1 MLDIRTVGQ
10 LAEILRVTSSELEGI
25 AGNAEAYYEELVL
38 IDPAKPGKIRE
49 VVNVTGPL
57 RTLQSNLLCNL
68 LRPRLKPSTY
78 SHGGVV
84 GRSIRTNAEPHR
96 DSVFYFSTDIADFYP
111 TISHRRIYKLF
122 SGEFGC
128 SRPVSRVCTKLCTR
142 RGHLAQGLIASPI
155 LADRLMAGPDRRIG
169 AMCDKLSR
177 ESGSAV
183 PYTRFVDDL
192 TITAKF
198 PIESGST
205 PRIVVE
211 ILKEY
216 GFRINPAKQAF
227 GRLAEGGRITKLR
240 IHRGKLDISP
250 EYLAGV
256 YQQLADAAALGSGEK
271 EGGVYYTAAQ
281 IFGRIQFIGWVNHGH
296 LGPLM
301 AKYNSIDWLSVE
313 AEAAARGLV
322 ASRKTLTR
330 KITRHQ
336 DSVRLGNFSGGDPP
350 HVHVKVN

>member
-25 AGNAEAYYEELVL
+25 AGNAEAFYEELVL

-68 LRPRLKPSTY
+68 LRPKLKPSIY
-78 SHGGVV
+78 SHGGIA
-84 GRSIRTNAEPHR
+84 GRSIRTNTEPHR
-96 DSVFYFSTDIADFYP
+96 DSVYYFVTDIADFYP
-111 TISHRRIYKLF
+111 TVSRRRIYRLF

-128 SRPVSRVCTKLCTR
+128 SPPVARLCTKLCTR
-142 RGHLAQGLIASPI
+142 RGHLALGLIASPI
-155 LADRLMAGPDRRIG
+155 LADRLMAGADRRIG
-169 AMCDKLSR
+169 AMCDKLGR
-177 ESGSAV
+177 DSGSVV

-192 TITAKF
+192 TISAKF

-205 PRIVVE
+205 PKLVAQ
-211 ILKEY
+211 ILRDY
-216 GFRINPAKQAF
+216 GFRINPQKQAF
-227 GRLAEGGRITKLR
+227 GRLSEGGRITKLR

-256 YQQLADAAALGSGEK
+256 DQQLRDAVALAGGAF
-271 EGGVYYTAAQ
+271 EGGTYYTPSQ
-281 IFGRIQFIGWVNHGH
+281 IFGRIQFIGWVNPGR

-301 AKYNSIDWLSVE
+301 RTYNSIDWARVE
-313 AEAAARGLV
+313 AEAAARGLI
-322 ASRKTLTR
+322 ALGKSCTR
-330 KITRHQ
+330 NGKLPTR
-336 DSVRLGNFSGGDPP
+336 
-350 HVHVKVN
+350 

>member
-1 MLDIRTVGQ
+1 MLNIATIGQ
-10 LAEILRVTSSELEGI
+10 LADILQVTVGCLE
-25 AGNAEAYYEELVL
+25 AVARDAESFYEELVL
-38 IDPAKPGKIRE
+38 IDPAKPGKFRE
-49 VVNVTGPL
+49 VVNVTGTL
-57 RTLQSNLLCNL
+57 RAIQASLLCNL
-68 LRPRLKPSTY
+68 LKPNLRPSPY

-84 GRSIRTNAEPHR
+84 GRTIKTNAEPHR

-111 TISHRRIYKLF
+111 TISQRRVYRLF

-169 AMCDKLSR
+169 AMCDKLGR

-192 TITAKF
+192 TISARF

-216 GFRINPAKQAF
+216 GFRINPAKQGF

-256 YQQLADAAALGSGEK
+256 YQQVADAAALGSGVK

-281 IFGRIQFIGWVNHGH
+281 IFGRIQFIGWVNHGR

-301 AKYNSIDWLSVE
+301 AKYNSIDWFKVE
-313 AEAAARGLV
+313 AEAAAQGLV
-322 ASRKTLTR
+322 ARRRFLMKKASC
-330 KITRHQ
+330 
-336 DSVRLGNFSGGDPP
+336 DSSLV
-350 HVHVKVN
+350 V

>member
-1 MLDIRTVGQ
+1 MLNITTVGQ
-10 LAEILRVTSSELEGI
+10 LADILQVTVSRLE
-25 AGNAEAYYEELVL
+25 AVAKDAEAFYEELVL
-38 IDPAKPGKIRE
+38 IDPAKPGKRRE

-57 RTLQSNLLCNL
+57 RTIQVNLLSNLLKPK
-68 LRPRLKPSTY
+68 LRPSPF

-111 TISHRRIYKLF
+111 TISQRRIYRLF

-128 SRPVSRVCTKLCTR
+128 SRPVSRLCTKLCTR
-142 RGHLAQGLIASPI
+142 GGHLAQGLIASPI

-169 AMCDKLSR
+169 AMCDKLGR

-192 TITAKF
+192 TITARF

-227 GRLAEGGRITKLR
+227 GRLADGGRITKLR

-250 EYLAGV
+250 EYLAQV
-256 YQQLADAAALGSGEK
+256 NQQLLDAKKLGSGAE
-271 EGGVYYTAAQ
+271 EGGVYYTPAQ
-281 IFGRIQFIGWVNHGH
+281 ILGRIHFIGWVNYGH
-296 LGPLM
+296 LGSLM
-301 AKYNSIDWLSVE
+301 ARYNSIDWSRVE
-313 AEAAARGLV
+313 AEAAARGLI
-322 ASRKTLTR
+322 APRKTLTR
-330 KITRHQ
+330 KPSATKFPE
-336 DSVRLGNFSGGDPP
+336 G
-350 HVHVKVN
+350 